1 MKMIKLH
8 YINSSSMELNKCIRY
23 MEFQAQMK
31 LHQKYNHLLNS
42 RQSQRLLKR
51 ARKQKLEKLKKQ
63 EEQEKLQEEQEKLEE
78 QKKLEEKLN
87 HSLKLYLHQ
96 EPKLVNLKKFT
107 FWTQKKLLMHQT
119 QNSLIQIH
127 TEQLFIHKLIKKSI
141 ELISI
146 IQRHF
151 IIFKGA
157 IIYEKY
163 VS

>member
-31 LHQKYNHLLNS
+31 LHPKYNHLLNL

-51 ARKQKLEKLKKQ
+51 ARKQKLEKLKK
-63 EEQEKLQEEQEKLEE
+63 
-78 QKKLEEKLN
+78 LEEKLN
-87 HSLKLYLHQ
+87 HSQKLYLHQ

-119 QNSLIQIH
+119 LNLLIQIH
-127 TEQLFIHKLIKKSI
+127 LEQLFIHKLIKKSI

-146 IQRHF
+146 IQSHLV
-151 IIFKGA
+151 IFKGA
-157 IIYEKY
+157 IINEIY

>member
-51 ARKQKLEKLKKQ
+51 ARKQKLEKLKK
-63 EEQEKLQEEQEKLEE
+63 QEEQEKLEE

>member
-1 MKMIKLH
+1 
-8 YINSSSMELNKCIRY
+8 

-31 LHQKYNHLLNS
+31 QHPKYNHLLNL

-51 ARKQKLEKLKKQ
+51 ARKQKLEKLKKL

-107 FWTQKKLLMHQT
+107 F
-119 QNSLIQIH
+119 
-127 TEQLFIHKLIKKSI
+127 
-141 ELISI
+141 
-146 IQRHF
+146 
-151 IIFKGA
+151 
-157 IIYEKY
+157 
-163 VS
+163 